1 MSTRLLA
8 TLWLL
13 FLVGLLVAACG
24 ESRSVALAIP
34 SGGDASAG
42 RAAVKRYGCGSC
54 HQIPGVRG
62 AQGLVGPPL
71 EDFARRKYIAGNLPN
86 EAENLVAWIMD
97 PQAVEPGTA
106 MPTLGVTEQD
116 ARHIAAYLAS
126 LR

>member
-13 FLVGLLVAACG
+13 LLAGLLVAACG
-24 ESRSVALAIP
+24 EAQPVALAAP
-34 SGGDASAG
+34 SGGEATAG
-42 RAAVKRYGCGSC
+42 REAIRRYGCGAC

-71 EDFARRKYIAGNLPN
+71 EDFAQRKYIAGSLPN
-86 EAENLVAWIMD
+86 DPENLVLWIMD

-106 MPTLGVTEQD
+106 MPNLLVTETD
-116 ARHIAAYLAS
+116 ARNIAAYLAM